1 MKVTAKNFEEFDT
14 SLSSVIAY
22 LQDCQKACKE
32 LRKSYLQDGEIP
44 DDFFSIDYTISDA
57 AIKRTCK
64 QFLGKEPVKIE
75 KIGCRKIVTVIA

>member
-1 MKVTAKNFEEFDT
+1 MKVTQLSFDEFDN
-14 SLSSVIAY
+14 SLSSVIAF
-22 LQDCQKACKE
+22 LQDCKNASKE

-44 DDFFSIDYTISDA
+44 DDFFSLDYKISDA

-75 KIGCRKIVTVIA
+75 KIGDP